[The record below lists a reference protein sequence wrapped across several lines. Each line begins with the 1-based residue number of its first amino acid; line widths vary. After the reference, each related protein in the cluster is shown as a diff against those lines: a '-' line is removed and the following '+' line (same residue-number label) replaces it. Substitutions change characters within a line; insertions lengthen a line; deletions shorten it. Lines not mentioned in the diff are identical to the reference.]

1 MKRHAEISIQ
11 TLRDSTSQEDSHG
24 TELDALIEQDGVL
37 FFHVFS
43 NVFSNVFS
51 TCFIIFSACF
61 IMFPHL
67 FVCLPQ
73 DIPRSPWKL
82 PELTLRG
89 VL

>member
-43 NVFSNVFS
+43 NGISYVLLKYVYLPLLHV
-51 TCFIIFSACF
+51 TIG
-61 IMFPHL
+61 
-67 FVCLPQ
+67 VCV
-73 DIPRSPWKL
+73 
-82 PELTLRG
+82 E
-89 VL
+89 